1 MQANF
6 LGERKDISFTQAKK
20 LSQCKIKDGVFRN
33 SQNTNFELASKYISQ
48 GKQINYFKQG
58 DDDLIGFNIKGLT
71 NKLIDSLNLNI
82 DQIWAV
88 EQYENDYTLTNI
100 NNHTKTN
107 FDFFYN
113 KSSKD
118 GSSSLTDVKINA
130 SRRLDKVKTAFEGNN
145 LRFIILN
152 NLVLENYSIRALQ
165 RKHKKRFA
173 TIKKFLIEAIEMLT
187 EIYKTIKKV

>member
-1 MQANF
+1 MQVNF
-6 LGERKDISFTQAKK
+6 LGERKDISFKQAKK
-20 LSQCKIKDGVFRN
+20 LSQCKIKDGVFIN
-33 SQNTNFELASKYISQ
+33 SQNTNFELASKYIEQ

-71 NKLIDSLNLNI
+71 NKLINSLNLNI
-82 DQIWAV
+82 DQIWAI
-88 EQYENDYTLTNI
+88 EQYENDYTLKNI

-113 KSSKD
+113 QSLKD
-118 GSSSLTDVKINA
+118 GSSSLTDIKINA
-130 SRRLDKVKTAFEGNN
+130 SRRLDKVKTYFEGNN

-173 TIKKFLIEAIEMLT
+173 TIKKLLIEAIEMLT